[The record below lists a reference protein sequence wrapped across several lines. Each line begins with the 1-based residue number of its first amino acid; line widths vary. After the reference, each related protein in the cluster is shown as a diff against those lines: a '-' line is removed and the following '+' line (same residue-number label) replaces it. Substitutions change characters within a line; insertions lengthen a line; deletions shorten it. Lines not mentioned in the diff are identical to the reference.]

1 MSMLKE
7 LLLEIELE
15 GTQKGVEQIFNNA
28 LMQVYSPNYLNKI
41 NNYIKNK
48 IMIKEV
54 DNQKQN
60 IVAWNNGSTIF
71 VNKPVFY
78 EKSKTDQVQYLLHEF
93 THVMQNKRNFL
104 IAKAFPEIH
113 ALGETL
119 YNIVQKNLIGSMSE
133 FLTGKNQPLPT
144 KDEYEV
150 VAYIMNGKID
160 WSALNNKGRRDFIN
174 ALHSS
179 NIFNMGSNFWKTRLR
194 DA

>member
-1 MSMLKE
+1 
-7 LLLEIELE
+7 
-15 GTQKGVEQIFNNA
+15 
-28 LMQVYSPNYLNKI
+28 
-41 NNYIKNK
+41 
-48 IMIKEV
+48 
-54 DNQKQN
+54 
-60 IVAWNNGSTIF
+60 
-71 VNKPVFY
+71 
-78 EKSKTDQVQYLLHEF
+78 
-93 THVMQNKRNFL
+93 
-104 IAKAFPEIH
+104 
-113 ALGETL
+113 
-119 YNIVQKNLIGSMSE
+119 MSE